1 MFKVC
6 WAMYSYH
13 LHVYLLLSLVVKKK
27 IKIAECLAKL
37 QGKRLIALCALFTLQ
52 CPAYR

>member
-13 LHVYLLLSLVVKKK
+13 LHVYLLLSLVVSKM
-27 IKIAECLAKL
+27 AECLAKL
-37 QGKRLIALCALFTLQ
+37 QAKRLIALCALFTLQ